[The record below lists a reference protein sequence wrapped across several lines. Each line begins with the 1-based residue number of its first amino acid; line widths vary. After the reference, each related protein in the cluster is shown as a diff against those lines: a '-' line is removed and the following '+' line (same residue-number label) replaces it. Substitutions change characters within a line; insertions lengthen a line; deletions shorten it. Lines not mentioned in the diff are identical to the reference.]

1 MSRKPKGF
9 WDNFKNIE
17 SELLPIC
24 VELGYMPS
32 TKELERKG
40 LHSLSRIGIAK
51 HGGVKV
57 IAERLGYKTF
67 NENMG
72 RKSSN
77 YWTLENT
84 IKEFKLLI
92 KNENLKHF
100 PTKNELKKYNRI
112 DLWTAIY
119 NIGLSKFKNDI
130 QITQLNLDKKL
141 KVYLWDELK
150 IIDKLSTVIET
161 IGFYPSG
168 KTLDELGLADLR
180 GAITKF
186 GGSQYFWKKLGEPN
200 HENRKQK
207 NRIDTNDKI
216 YVEKEYLNLCSKLG
230 HTASTRDIVRLEMHW
245 LNVSIRNLFGSIKF
259 LVEKHNLPP
268 ENLSLIRAN
277 DGHLVRSIN
286 EAIFDNILSMF
297 GVEHEIEGVIPGQT
311 KSKYLFDFKVQNS
324 SNENIY
330 VEIWGFNETKNN
342 SRQINSYLKNKEKKK
357 LVYLENK
364 LTLMEIDGKFFN
376 APIKQIINY
385 VKSKLLEANVV
396 ICKNYLHDHEI
407 ETVFY
412 KPYNAEDVVND
423 FDEISKSLG
432 YYPSARDLIKLNR
445 SKLIDR
451 ISKIGGFK
459 EIRKHSKLNLGSKV
473 LKVKWTEERLLKEV
487 NDLIGLYGKIP
498 PPSQLK
504 ALNRLDIFGALNK
517 FGGVRKF
524 AKKHNLKT
532 AFNGQ

>member
-1 MSRKPKGF
+1 M
-9 WDNFKNIE
+9 
-17 SELLPIC
+17 
-24 VELGYMPS
+24 V
-32 TKELERKG
+32 
-40 LHSLSRIGIAK
+40 
-51 HGGVKV
+51 
-57 IAERLGYKTF
+57 
-67 NENMG
+67 
-72 RKSSN
+72 
-77 YWTLENT
+77 
-84 IKEFKLLI
+84 
-92 KNENLKHF
+92 
-100 PTKNELKKYNRI
+100 
-112 DLWTAIY
+112 
-119 NIGLSKFKNDI
+119 
-130 QITQLNLDKKL
+130 
-141 KVYLWDELK
+141 
-150 IIDKLSTVIET
+150 ET

-180 GAITKF
+180 GAITKY
-186 GGSQYFWKKLGEPN
+186 GGSQYYWKKLSEPN
-200 HENRKQK
+200 QENRKQK

-230 HTASTRDIVRLEMHW
+230 HTASTRDIVRLEMYW
-245 LNVSIRNLFGSIKF
+245 LNVSIRKLFGSIKF

-297 GVEHEIEGVIPGQT
+297 GVKHEIEGVIPGQT

-330 VEIWGFNETKNN
+330 VEIWGFNETKIN
-342 SRQINSYLKNKEKKK
+342 SRLINSYLRNKEKKK
-357 LVYLENK
+357 LVYLENN
-364 LTLMEIDGKFFN
+364 LTFIEIDGKFFN

-412 KPYNAEDVVND
+412 KPYDAEDVVND
-423 FDEISKSLG
+423 FDDISKSLG

-524 AKKHNLKT
+524 AKYNLKT